1 MSNTLFGSLPADL
14 AQNPLLTERGT
25 PRFDRIQ
32 PEHIVPAVRFT
43 LAQGE
48 QALQQIEAHIQPT
61 WAGAVEVFDAL
72 NRMFERS
79 WGPVT
84 HLFGVLNSDPLREAF
99 ETVQPEVVLFGLRIS
114 QSEPAYKA
122 LKALQ
127 AGPEWS
133 RLDAAQQRIVDRKI
147 LSCELSGIGLSGSER
162 ERFNAIETDL
172 SQAGTEFSNHVL
184 DSNKAW
190 SLLIESAA
198 DTEGWPDTLRRMT
211 VTAFNRSKTEG
222 AIDATPENGPWR
234 VTLEMP
240 IFNPFMQHCRNRLL
254 REQVYRAY
262 MTRASSGEL
271 DNSALCVKHLALRKE
286 KARLLGYKSYAEL
299 SLAQK
304 MAPSVAA
311 VEEMFETLLTASLS
325 AAKRDLDQVSEL
337 ARSQGQH
344 EPIEHW
350 DIAFWAERLREE
362 RYDFKE
368 EELRPYFSHEIVV
381 NGLFDLLTML
391 FGITVEPDAN
401 VPTWH
406 PDVRY
411 YAVRNE
417 AGQPIAGFFY
427 DPYSRPETKRPG
439 AWMDDCLSRRTQGAE
454 VQHPVAYLVCNA
466 TPPMGDTPSL
476 MSFREV
482 ETLFHEFGHGL
493 QHMLTTVDY
502 PDAAGISGV
511 EWDAVELPS
520 QFMENW
526 CYHRPTLDKLA
537 RHYQTGA
544 ALPDELFQKM
554 VAAKTYRAGSMM
566 LRQLTFGMTDIQLHS
581 AFDPHGTE
589 SIFDVQRRVM
599 ERVSVLPMFPEDRF
613 LCAFSHIFA
622 GGYAAGYYSYKW
634 AEVLSADAFSAF
646 EEAGLDIEDNVRQT
660 GRRFRDT
667 VLALGGSRHP
677 MEIFLEFRGREP
689 SAESLLRHNGLS

>member
-222 AIDATPENGPWR
+222 AIVATPENGPWR

-271 DNSALCVKHLALRKE
+271 DNSLLCVKHLALRQE
-286 KARLLGYKSYAEL
+286 KARLLGYKTYADL

-304 MAPSVAA
+304 MAPNVAA
-311 VEEMFETLLTASLS
+311 VEEMFETLLTASL
-325 AAKRDLDQVSEL
+325 AAGRRDLEQVSEL
-337 ARSQGQH
+337 ALSRGQI
-344 EPIEHW
+344 EPISHW
-350 DIAFWAERLREE
+350 DVPFWAER
-362 RYDFKE
+362 
-368 EELRPYFSHEIVV
+368 
-381 NGLFDLLTML
+381 
-391 FGITVEPDAN
+391 
-401 VPTWH
+401 
-406 PDVRY
+406 
-411 YAVRNE
+411 
-417 AGQPIAGFFY
+417 
-427 DPYSRPETKRPG
+427 
-439 AWMDDCLSRRTQGAE
+439 
-454 VQHPVAYLVCNA
+454 
-466 TPPMGDTPSL
+466 
-476 MSFREV
+476 
-482 ETLFHEFGHGL
+482 
-493 QHMLTTVDY
+493 
-502 PDAAGISGV
+502 
-511 EWDAVELPS
+511 
-520 QFMENW
+520 
-526 CYHRPTLDKLA
+526 
-537 RHYQTGA
+537 
-544 ALPDELFQKM
+544 
-554 VAAKTYRAGSMM
+554 
-566 LRQLTFGMTDIQLHS
+566 
-581 AFDPHGTE
+581 
-589 SIFDVQRRVM
+589 
-599 ERVSVLPMFPEDRF
+599 
-613 LCAFSHIFA
+613 
-622 GGYAAGYYSYKW
+622 
-634 AEVLSADAFSAF
+634 
-646 EEAGLDIEDNVRQT
+646 
-660 GRRFRDT
+660 
-667 VLALGGSRHP
+667 
-677 MEIFLEFRGREP
+677 
-689 SAESLLRHNGLS
+689 

>member
-1 MSNTLFGSLPADL
+1 MSNTLFGSLPAVL

-240 IFNPFMQHCRNRLL
+240 IINPFMQHCRNRLL

-417 AGQPIAGFFY
+417 AGQPIEGSFMT
-427 DPYSRPETKRPG
+427 PTRGPRRSGLGRG
-439 AWMDDCLSRRTQGAE
+439 WMTA
-454 VQHPVAYLVCNA
+454 
-466 TPPMGDTPSL
+466 
-476 MSFREV
+476 
-482 ETLFHEFGHGL
+482 
-493 QHMLTTVDY
+493 
-502 PDAAGISGV
+502 
-511 EWDAVELPS
+511 
-520 QFMENW
+520 
-526 CYHRPTLDKLA
+526 
-537 RHYQTGA
+537 
-544 ALPDELFQKM
+544 
-554 VAAKTYRAGSMM
+554 
-566 LRQLTFGMTDIQLHS
+566 
-581 AFDPHGTE
+581 
-589 SIFDVQRRVM
+589 
-599 ERVSVLPMFPEDRF
+599 
-613 LCAFSHIFA
+613 
-622 GGYAAGYYSYKW
+622 
-634 AEVLSADAFSAF
+634 
-646 EEAGLDIEDNVRQT
+646 
-660 GRRFRDT
+660 
-667 VLALGGSRHP
+667 
-677 MEIFLEFRGREP
+677 
-689 SAESLLRHNGLS
+689 

>member
-1 MSNTLFGSLPADL
+1 MSNTLFGTLPADL
-14 AQNPLLTERGT
+14 AENPLLTEAGT

-32 PEHIVPAVRFT
+32 PEHVVPAVRFVI
-43 LAQGE
+43 AKAE
-48 QALQQIEAHIQPT
+48 QALQKIEAEIQPT
-61 WAGAVEVFDAL
+61 WAGAVDVFDPL
-72 NRMFERS
+72 NRMFERA
-79 WGPVT
+79 WAPVT
-84 HLFGVLNSDPLREAF
+84 HLFGVMNSDALREAF
-99 ETVQPEVVLFGLRIS
+99 ETVQPEVVQFGLRIS
-114 QSEPAYKA
+114 QSEPAYRA

-127 AGPEWS
+127 SGAEWNK
-133 RLDAAQQRIVDRKI
+133 LDAAQKRIVDRKI
-147 LSCELSGIGLSGSER
+147 LSCELSGIGLSGAER
-162 ERFNAIETDL
+162 ERFNALETEL

-190 SLLIESAA
+190 SLLVESSA
-198 DTEGWPDTLRRMT
+198 DTAGWPDTLRRMT
-211 VTAFNRSKTEG
+211 ASAYNRSKPEG
-222 AIDATPENGPWR
+222 AAEATPEKGPWR
-234 VTLEMP
+234 VTLEMS
-240 IFNPFMQHCRNRLL
+240 IFNPFMQHCRNRAL
-254 REQVYRAY
+254 REQVYKAY

-271 DNSALCVKHLALRKE
+271 DNTALCVKHLALRKE
-286 KARLLGYKSYAEL
+286 KANLLGYNTYAEL

-311 VEEMFETLLTASLS
+311 VEEMFETLLKASLP
-325 AAKRDLDQVSEL
+325 AAKRDLDEVTDL
-337 ARSQGQH
+337 AWRDGQK
-344 EPIEHW
+344 EPLAHW
-350 DIAFWAERLREE
+350 DVPFWAERLREE

-368 EELRPYFSHEIVV
+368 EDLRPYFSHEIVLK
-381 NGLFDLLTML
+381 GLYELLETL
-391 FGITVEPDAN
+391 FGITIEEQD

-417 AGQPIAGFFY
+417 AGKPIAGFFY

-439 AWMDDCLSRRTQGAE
+439 AWMDDCLSRRPEPHGK
-454 VQHPVAYLVCNA
+454 VQLPVAYLICNA

-476 MSFREV
+476 MGFREV

-493 QHMLTTVDY
+493 QHMLTTVNY
-502 PDAAGISGV
+502 PDAAGITGV

-537 RHYQTGA
+537 RHYQTGEK
-544 ALPDELFQKM
+544 LPDELYRKM
-554 VAAKTYRAGSMM
+554 LAAKTFRAGSMM

-581 AFDPHGTE
+581 AFDPLGQE
-589 SIFDVQRRVM
+589 SIFDIQKRVM
-599 ERVSVLPMFPEDRF
+599 ERASILPMLPEDRF

-646 EEAGLDIEDNVRQT
+646 EEAGLDDDATVRKT

-667 VLALGGSRHP
+667 VLSLGGSRHP
-677 MEIFLEFRGREP
+677 MDVFREFRGREP
-689 SAESLLRHNGLS
+689 SPESLLRHNGLT

>member
-1 MSNTLFGSLPADL
+1 MSNTLFGTLPADL
-14 AQNPLLTERGT
+14 AENPLLTEQGT

-32 PEHIVPAVRFT
+32 PEHVVPAVRFVI
-43 LAQGE
+43 AQAE
-48 QALQQIEAHIQPT
+48 QALQKIEAEIEPT
-61 WAGAVEVFDAL
+61 WAGAVDVFDPL
-72 NRMFERS
+72 NRMFERA
-79 WGPVT
+79 WAPVT
-84 HLFGVLNSDPLREAF
+84 HLFGVMNSDALREAF
-99 ETVQPEVVLFGLRIS
+99 ETVQPEVVQFGLRIS
-114 QSEPAYKA
+114 QSEPAYRA
-122 LKALQ
+122 LKTLKS
-127 AGPEWS
+127 GPEWNK
-133 RLDAAQQRIVDRKI
+133 LDAAQKRIVDRKI
-147 LSCELSGIGLSGSER
+147 LSCELSGIGLSGVER
-162 ERFNAIETDL
+162 ERFNALETEL

-190 SLLIESAA
+190 SLLVESSA

-211 VTAFNRSKTEG
+211 ASAYNRTKPEG
-222 AIDATPENGPWR
+222 AAEATPENGPWR
-234 VTLEMP
+234 VTLEMS
-240 IFNPFMQHCRNRLL
+240 IFNPFMQHCRNRTL
-254 REQVYRAY
+254 REQVYKAY

-271 DNSALCVKHLALRKE
+271 DNTALCVKHLALRKE
-286 KARLLGYKSYAEL
+286 KANLLGYKTYAEL

-311 VEEMFETLLTASLS
+311 VGEMFETLLKASLP
-325 AAKRDLDQVSEL
+325 AAKRDLEEVTEL
-337 ARSQGQH
+337 AKRDGQR
-344 EPIEHW
+344 EPLAHW
-350 DIAFWAERLREE
+350 DVPFWAERLREE

-368 EELRPYFSHEIVV
+368 EDLRPYFSHETVLK
-381 NGLFDLLTML
+381 GLYDLLETL
-391 FGITVEPDAN
+391 FGITIEEQD

-417 AGQPIAGFFY
+417 AGKPIAGFFY

-439 AWMDDCLSRRTQGAE
+439 AWMDDCLSRRPGLGDQ
-454 VQHPVAYLVCNA
+454 VQLPVAYLICNA

-476 MSFREV
+476 MGFREV

-493 QHMLTTVDY
+493 QHMLTTVNY
-502 PDAAGISGV
+502 PDAAGITGV

-537 RHYQTGA
+537 RHYQTGEK
-544 ALPDELFQKM
+544 LPDELYRKM
-554 VAAKTYRAGSMM
+554 LAAKTFRAGSMM

-581 AFDPHGTE
+581 VFDPQGPE
-589 SIFDVQRRVM
+589 SIFDVQKRVM
-599 ERVSVLPMFPEDRF
+599 ERASILPMLPEDRF

-646 EEAGLDIEDNVRQT
+646 EEAGLDDEATVCKT

-667 VLALGGSRHP
+667 VLSLGGSRHP
-677 MEIFLEFRGREP
+677 MDIFREFRGREP
-689 SAESLLRHNGLS
+689 SPEPLLRHNGLT

>member
-1 MSNTLFGSLPADL
+1 MSNSLFGMLPAEL
-14 AQNPLLTERGT
+14 EQNPLLTEKGT
-25 PRFDRIQ
+25 PRFDRIR
-32 PEHIVPAVRFT
+32 PEHVVPAVRFT
-43 LAQGE
+43 LQKGE
-48 QALQQIEAHIQPT
+48 QALQQIEAGIQPT

-84 HLFGVLNSDPLREAF
+84 HLFGVMNSDELRVAF
-99 ETVQPEVVLFGLRIS
+99 ETVQPEVVQFGLRIS
-114 QSEPAYKA
+114 QSEPAYRA
-122 LKALQ
+122 LKELKNS
-127 AGPEWS
+127 PEWS
-133 RLDAAQQRIVDRKI
+133 RLDAAQQRIVDRKL
-147 LSCELSGIGLSGSER
+147 LSCELSGIGLAGGKR
-162 ERFNAIETDL
+162 ERFNAIETEL

-190 SLLIESAA
+190 TLLVESAE
-198 DTEGWPDTLRRMT
+198 DTSGWPETLRRL
-211 VTAFNRSKTEG
+211 TASAYNRSKPE
-222 AIDATPENGPWR
+222 AAADATPENGPWR

-240 IFNPFMQHCRNRLL
+240 IFNPFMQHCRNRGL

-262 MTRASSGEL
+262 MTRASVGEL
-271 DNSALCVKHLALRKE
+271 DNTALCVKHLSLRRE
-286 KARLLGYKSYAEL
+286 KANLLGYKTYADL

-304 MAPSVAA
+304 MAPSVAS
-311 VEEMFETLLTASLS
+311 VETMFDTLLSASMP
-325 AAKRDLDQVSEL
+325 AAKRDLDEVAKL
-337 ARSQGQH
+337 ARSQGQA
-344 EPIEHW
+344 ESIEHW
-350 DIAFWAERLREE
+350 DVPFWAERLREA

-368 EELRPYFSHEIVV
+368 EELRPYFSHELVLK
-381 NGLFDLLTML
+381 GLFDLLQTL
-391 FGITVEPDAN
+391 FGITVELAGD

-406 PDVRY
+406 SDVRY
-411 YAVRNE
+411 YSVRNE
-417 AGQPIAGFFY
+417 TGAPIAGFFY

-439 AWMDDCLSRRTQGAE
+439 AWMDDCLSRRPSASGCQN
-454 VQHPVAYLVCNA
+454 PVAYLVCNA

-476 MSFREV
+476 MGFREV

-493 QHMLTTVDY
+493 QHMLTTVNY

-544 ALPDELFQKM
+544 ALPDELYQKM
-554 VAAKTYRAGSMM
+554 LAAKTYRAGSLM

-581 AFDPHGTE
+581 AFDPQGTE
-589 SIFDVQRRVM
+589 TIFDVQKRVM
-599 ERVSVLPMFPEDRF
+599 QRVSVLPMFPEDRF

-646 EEAGLDIEDNVRQT
+646 EEAGLDNESAVRQT

-677 MEIFLEFRGREP
+677 MEIFREFRGREP

>member
-1 MSNTLFGSLPADL
+1 MSHTLFGTLPVEL
-14 AQNPLLTERGT
+14 QQNPLLTERGT
-25 PRFDRIQ
+25 PRFDRIL
-32 PEHIVPAVRFT
+32 PGHVIPAVRFT
-43 LAQGE
+43 LAQAE
-48 QALQQIEAHIQPT
+48 SALQNIEAHIQPT
-61 WAGAVEVFDAL
+61 WAGAVDVFDPL

-84 HLFGVLNSDPLREAF
+84 HLFSVMNSDALRETF
-99 ETVQPEVVLFGLRIS
+99 ETVQPEVVQFGLRIS

-122 LKALQ
+122 LKSLQ
-127 AGPEWS
+127 SGPEWS
-133 RLDAAQQRIVDRKI
+133 RLDAAQKRIVERKI
-147 LSCELSGIGLSGSER
+147 LSCELSGIGLSGAER

-190 SLLIESAA
+190 SLLIESAE
-198 DTEGWPDTLRRMT
+198 DTAGWPETLLRMT
-211 VTAFNRSKTEG
+211 AAAFNRSKPEG
-222 AIDATPENGPWR
+222 AADATPENGPWR

-240 IFNPFMQHCRNRLL
+240 LFNPFMQHCRNRGL

-271 DNSALCVKHLALRKE
+271 DNSALCVKHLALRQE

-311 VEEMFETLLTASLS
+311 VEEMFETLLKASLS
-325 AAKRDLDQVSEL
+325 AGQRDLDQITEL
-337 ARSQGQH
+337 SRSSGQV

-350 DIAFWAERLREE
+350 DVGFWAERLREA

-368 EELRPYFSHEIVV
+368 EELRPYFSHEIVLQ
-381 NGLFDLLTML
+381 GLFDLLQTL
-391 FGITVEPDAN
+391 FGITIQQGDS
-401 VPTWH
+401 PTWH
-406 PDVRY
+406 ADVRY
-411 YAVRNE
+411 YDVRNE
-417 AGQPIAGFFY
+417 AGAPIAGFYY

-439 AWMDDCLSRRTQGAE
+439 AWMDDCLSRRPQGSDC
-454 VQHPVAYLVCNA
+454 QLPVAYLVCNA

-476 MSFREV
+476 MGFREV

-493 QHMLTTVDY
+493 QHMLTTVNY

-544 ALPDELFQKM
+544 KLPDELFAKM

-581 AFDPHGTE
+581 AFDPSGTE
-589 SIFDVQRRVM
+589 TIFDVQKRVM
-599 ERVSVLPMFPEDRF
+599 DRASVLPMFSEDRF

-646 EEAGLDIEDNVRQT
+646 EEAGLDNEATVRET

-667 VLALGGSRHP
+667 VLALGGSQHP
-677 MEIFLEFRGREP
+677 MEIFREFRGREP
-689 SAESLLRHNGLS
+689 SAESLLRHNGLL

>member
-1 MSNTLFGSLPADL
+1 MSNTLFGTLPADL
-14 AQNPLLTERGT
+14 AENPLLTEAGT

-32 PEHIVPAVRFT
+32 PEHVVPAVRFVI
-43 LAQGE
+43 AKAE
-48 QALQQIEAHIQPT
+48 QALQKIEAEIQPT
-61 WAGAVEVFDAL
+61 WAGAVDVFDLL
-72 NRMFERS
+72 NRMFERA
-79 WGPVT
+79 WAPVT
-84 HLFGVLNSDPLREAF
+84 HLFGVMNSDALREAF
-99 ETVQPEVVLFGLRIS
+99 ETVQPEVVQFGLRIS
-114 QSEPAYKA
+114 QSEPAYRA

-127 AGPEWS
+127 SGAEWNK
-133 RLDAAQQRIVDRKI
+133 LDAAQKRIVDRKI
-147 LSCELSGIGLSGSER
+147 LSCELSGIGLSGAER
-162 ERFNAIETDL
+162 ERFNALETEL

-190 SLLIESAA
+190 SLLVESSA
-198 DTEGWPDTLRRMT
+198 DTAGWPDTLRRMT
-211 VTAFNRSKTEG
+211 ASAYNRSKPEG
-222 AIDATPENGPWR
+222 AAEATPEKGPWR
-234 VTLEMP
+234 VTLEMS
-240 IFNPFMQHCRNRLL
+240 IFNPFMQHCRNRAL
-254 REQVYRAY
+254 REQVYKAY

-271 DNSALCVKHLALRKE
+271 DNTALCVKHLALRKE
-286 KARLLGYKSYAEL
+286 KANLLGYNTYAEL

-311 VEEMFETLLTASLS
+311 VEEMFETLLKASLP
-325 AAKRDLDQVSEL
+325 AAKRDLDEVTDL
-337 ARSQGQH
+337 AWRDGQK
-344 EPIEHW
+344 EPLAHW
-350 DIAFWAERLREE
+350 DVPFWAERLREE

-368 EELRPYFSHEIVV
+368 EDLRPYFSHEIVLK
-381 NGLFDLLTML
+381 GLYELLETL
-391 FGITVEPDAN
+391 FGITIEEQD

-417 AGQPIAGFFY
+417 AGKPIAGFFY

-439 AWMDDCLSRRTQGAE
+439 AWMDDCLSRRPEPNGK
-454 VQHPVAYLVCNA
+454 VQLPVAYLICNA
-466 TPPMGDTPSL
+466 TPPIGDTPSL
-476 MSFREV
+476 MGFREV

-493 QHMLTTVDY
+493 QHMLTTVNY
-502 PDAAGISGV
+502 PDAAGITGV

-537 RHYQTGA
+537 RHYQTGEK
-544 ALPDELFQKM
+544 LPDELYRKM
-554 VAAKTYRAGSMM
+554 LAAKTFRAGSMM

-581 AFDPHGTE
+581 AFDTLGQE
-589 SIFDVQRRVM
+589 SIFDIQKRVM
-599 ERVSVLPMFPEDRF
+599 ERASILPMLPEDRF

-646 EEAGLDIEDNVRQT
+646 EEAGLDDDATVRKT

-667 VLALGGSRHP
+667 VLSLGGSRHP
-677 MEIFLEFRGREP
+677 MDVFREFRGREP
-689 SAESLLRHNGLS
+689 SPESLLRHNGLT

>member
-1 MSNTLFGSLPADL
+1 MSNTLFGSLPVEL
-14 AQNPLLTERGT
+14 ETNPLLTERGT

-61 WAGAVEVFDAL
+61 WAGAVEVFDSL

-84 HLFGVLNSDPLREAF
+84 HLFGVMNSDPLREAF
-99 ETVQPEVVLFGLRIS
+99 ETVQPEVVQFGLRIS
-114 QSEPAYKA
+114 QSEPAYRA
-122 LKALQ
+122 LKALRS
-127 AGPEWS
+127 GSEWS

-147 LSCELSGIGLSGSER
+147 LSCELSGIGLTGTRR
-162 ERFNAIETDL
+162 ERFNALETEL

-190 SLLIESAA
+190 SLLIELPG
-198 DTEGWPDTLRRMT
+198 DTEGWPETLRRMT
-211 VTAFNRSKTEG
+211 ASAFNRSKPEG
-222 AIDATPENGPWR
+222 TADATPENGPWR

-240 IFNPFMQHCRNRLL
+240 IFNPFMQHCRNRSL

-262 MTRASSGEL
+262 MTRASSGDL
-271 DNSALCVKHLALRKE
+271 DNSLLCVKHLALRQE
-286 KARLLGYKSYAEL
+286 KAHLLGYKTYADL

-304 MAPSVAA
+304 MAPNVAA
-311 VEEMFETLLTASLS
+311 VEEMFDTLLTASLS
-325 AAKRDLDQVSEL
+325 AARRDLEQVAEI
-337 ARSQGQH
+337 ARSRGQH
-344 EPIEHW
+344 DAIEHW
-350 DIAFWAERLREE
+350 DVPYWAERLREE

-368 EELRPYFSHEIVV
+368 EELRPYFSHEIVLQ
-381 NGLFDLLTML
+381 GLFDLLNTL
-391 FGITVEPDAN
+391 FGVTIEQAAE

-406 PDVRY
+406 PNVRY

-417 AGQPIAGFFY
+417 AGNPIAGFFY

-439 AWMDDCLSRRTQGAE
+439 AWMDDCLTRRPQGAE

-466 TPPMGDTPSL
+466 TPPMGETPSL

-493 QHMLTTVDY
+493 QHMLTTVNY

-537 RHYQTGA
+537 RHYQTDA
-544 ALPDELFQKM
+544 KLPDELFQKM

-581 AFDPHGTE
+581 AFDPQGTD

-646 EEAGLDIEDNVRQT
+646 EEAGLDDESAVRAT

-677 MEIFLEFRGREP
+677 MEIFREFRGREP